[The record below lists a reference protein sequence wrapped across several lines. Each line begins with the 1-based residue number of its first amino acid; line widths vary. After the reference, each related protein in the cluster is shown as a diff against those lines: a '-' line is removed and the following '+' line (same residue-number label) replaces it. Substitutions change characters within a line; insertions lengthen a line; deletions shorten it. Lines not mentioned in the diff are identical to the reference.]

1 MIPQELQQLATQQN
15 EVPVVS
21 IQNVEKRYGKFTAL
35 SKMSLDIQPGAH
47 ILILGPNG
55 AGKTTLLELLGA
67 ERHPTTGS
75 VTVLGG
81 RLGRVDL
88 RDLRARIGVAGQR
101 VAERLPPQATALE
114 VVLTGRDGTLAP
126 WWTRG
131 DGGGREAALEL
142 LSRLGCGH
150 LADRALG
157 ATSQGERQRVLIA
170 RSLYGRH
177 RLLLLDEP
185 AAGVDLPG
193 REALVA
199 ALDALAAAPDAPATV
214 HVAHTLEELPASTSH
229 AALLRAGRL
238 VAEGPVA
245 EVLTEGHLSECYG
258 LEVRVERR
266 SGRWQATAAP
276 SW

>member
-1 MIPQELQQLATQQN
+1 MPVAVVEAAT
-15 EVPVVS
+15 VTAGGRRVLGPVTLRVGAG
-21 IQNVEKRYGKFTAL
+21 EHWAL
-35 SKMSLDIQPGAH
+35 
-47 ILILGPNG
+47 LGPNG

-131 DGGGREAALEL
+131 DGRGREAALEL

-245 EVLTEGHLSECYG
+245 EVLTEGHLSDCYG